1 MKKSAGVCPAP
12 AEKQVI
18 SKDYLSDA
26 ASSIRETIVSM
37 ESC

>member
-1 MKKSAGVCPAP
+1 MKKSAGAGQTP